1 MKMKFTAFHTRSLW
15 RLTILLF
22 LLTFATHCRNDL
34 DVSPKSDAYLVP
46 TTVKDQL
53 STKMAKI
60 LAQKMADQ
68 ATREFIKQNVL
79 KRFDED
85 YNFLFV
91 DSYRFLLDKGR
102 DASFIDS
109 VIRYHPLMQIVVPEL
124 STVAPEDWNTT
135 SHVPL
140 VAVVPELHRPGKDT
154 IIGAYDTRGNL
165 HKLSTIKD
173 PKQHIV
179 VISENV
185 RTQFYLAG
193 TEPTIEKIRKAK
205 NGRACDIF
213 LRVPSPN
220 YVTTSKAGSYYLKKE
235 VARLYNLVEEGCDG
249 GGGGGGYYGGGPP
262 PNNTSSC
269 QRETMSPDRKD
280 IIGDMSYQNMSVLRS
295 VADWTGSAKDFKMD
309 IDYGGIN
316 GSPVKNFAVYFWVS
330 RHTSSS
336 CDFFWWCWAT
346 QFNPNVPTL
355 SWDRTNDGN
364 QMKYTLWALGNGA
377 TTTNTQTYTATGEG
391 GLSLSYTVTKSVSS
405 KDQILGQDYVKYCD
419 VANGQGTRYAV
430 GQYAYFY
437 IHR

>member
-1 MKMKFTAFHTRSLW
+1 MKNKSTAFKFGGFY
-15 RLTILLF
+15 RLVILLVLVIF
-22 LLTFATHCRNDL
+22 VTECKNDL
-34 DVSPKSDAYLVP
+34 DVNPRGDGYLVP

-53 STKMAKI
+53 SVKMAKI
-60 LAQKMADQ
+60 LAEKLTDQ
-68 ATREFIKQNVL
+68 TVRDFVKRNVL
-79 KRFDED
+79 KKFDED

-91 DSYRFLLDKGR
+91 DSYQFLLDKGR

-140 VAVVPELHRPGKDT
+140 VAVVPELHKPGKDT
-154 IIGAYDTRGNL
+154 IIGAYDAMGSL
-165 HKLSTIKD
+165 HKFSTIKD

-179 VISENV
+179 VISENI
-185 RTQFYLAG
+185 RTQFYLTG
-193 TEPTIEKIRKAK
+193 TEPTIEKIRKSK
-205 NGRACDIF
+205 NARPCDIF
-213 LRVPSPN
+213 LRMPSPDF
-220 YVTTSKAGSYYLKKE
+220 VATSKTGSYYLKKE
-235 VARLYNLVEEGCDG
+235 VARIYNMVEEGC
-249 GGGGGGYYGGGPP
+249 GGGGYYGGGGGGGGSSSTP
-262 PNNTSSC
+262 SC
-269 QRETMSPDRKD
+269 QRASLSSDGKD
-280 IIGDMSYQNMSVLRS
+280 VIGDMSYQNFDVLRS

-316 GSPVKNFAVYFWVS
+316 GSSVKNFTVYFWVS

-355 SWDRTNDGN
+355 SWDRVNDGE

-377 TTTNTQTYTATGEG
+377 TTTRSSTYTATGSNG
-391 GLSLSYTVTKSVSS
+391 TSLNYTVS
-405 KDQILGQDYVKYCD
+405 KTITSRDRALAEDYVKYCD
-419 VANGQGTRYAV
+419 QVSGQGTRYGV
-430 GQYAYFY
+430 NQLAYFY